1 MTRARLV
8 VEGAVATP
16 RTFGFEDL
24 AGLPE
29 QVADLAGV
37 APGRAGSGVR
47 LTAILQAVGSAAGA
61 TDVTL
66 ESADGAFSQTAPLA
80 ALVDAVVAYRLGDAP
95 LPEAEGGPLR
105 FFAPRGAGGGAV
117 DRCTN
122 VKGLGR
128 IRVG

>member
-1 MTRARLV
+1 MSAGRLV
-8 VEGAVATP
+8 VDGAVATP
-16 RTFGFEDL
+16 RTFAFADL
-24 AGLPE
+24 AALPD

-47 LTAILQAVGSAAGA
+47 LTAILAAVGPAAGV
-61 TDVTL
+61 TEVTL
-66 ESADGAFSQTAPLA
+66 ESADGSFRQSAPLA
-80 ALVDAVVAYRLGDAP
+80 ALVDAVVAYRLGEAP
-95 LPEAEGGPLR
+95 LPEEEGGPLR

-128 IRVG
+128 IHLG